1 MTQEEALEI
10 IANAKPIV
18 LPKSGTTVSIKDNQK
33 IMNFKDLFKKNGNS
47 RREESK
53 ASHQESGETE
63 GC

>member
-10 IANAKPIV
+10 IKNAKPIV
-18 LPKSGTTVSIKDNQK
+18 LPTSNTTTMNTRRK
-33 IMNFKDLFKKNGNS
+33 IMTFKDLIYGNS
-47 RREESK
+47 RREKSK